1 MREQYPFFREED
13 ERTQA
18 VIGEDAVE
26 ADLSGKYQKP
36 YAILTQ
42 KRLYCKNEAG
52 NFIVPSAD
60 LRGAG
65 KKLLPGQNLFLW
77 LSVACMALLVCIA
90 LTFLIGCA
98 PHPFIRYIIFYIRW
112 QHYYV
117 LDWSLV
123 SILTQAEGLFV
134 CGGSISA
141 IILIVMKK
149 FKAVNKLIL
158 GFAFVELI
166 CSVIRFRCWTDW
178 SYEFGSNLL
187 IMLPIISL
195 LSVILS
201 LVGIIQDKRHTAFNI
216 NHRTGA
222 FFFNPAL
229 YCAAELKHF
238 AALVK
243 ALKAGDANGQ

>member
-1 MREQYPFFREED
+1 M
-13 ERTQA
+13 
-18 VIGEDAVE
+18 
-26 ADLSGKYQKP
+26 
-36 YAILTQ
+36 
-42 KRLYCKNEAG
+42 
-52 NFIVPSAD
+52 PSAN

-65 KKLLPGQNLFLW
+65 KKLLPGQNVFLW
-77 LSVACMALLVCIA
+77 LSVACITLLVCIA

-98 PHPFIRYIIFYIRW
+98 PQPFIRYILLIWDMWSQFY
-112 QHYYV
+112 YDFD
-117 LDWSLV
+117 LSLA

-134 CGGSISA
+134 CGGSIA
-141 IILIVMKK
+141 VIILIVMKK

-166 CSVIRFRCWTDW
+166 CSVIRLRCWTDW

-201 LVGIIQDKRHTAFNI
+201 LVGVIQDKRHTTFNI
-216 NHRTGA
+216 NHSTGA

-229 YCAAELKHF
+229 YSAAELKYF
-238 AALVK
+238 AAQVK
-243 ALKAGDANGQ
+243 ALKAGDTNGQ